1 MIHISAVQRCADD
14 VTEVLKPLRMTLELE
29 AESPKALADSLRLL
43 AESVDD
49 IVRSV
54 KGPRRK

>member
-1 MIHISAVQRCADD
+1 MIHISAVQRCAEDLA
-14 VTEVLKPLRMTLELE
+14 EAMKPFRMTLALE

-43 AESVDD
+43 AASVDD

-54 KGPRRK
+54 KEPPRR